1 MKGITLP
8 VLNRS
13 EISSTRSSSRKPKE
27 RRFKEE
33 TVMFAFRPWFVGGG
47 LPDADGNIRAFCPIC
62 ESPDTSMSPSA
73 GFKPSTGEWNCLKG
87 NHGGSIYDLAADL
100 KKETGWD
107 IRVEAAKN
115 QKLDPGFA
123 SAAGRS
129 RDTTADADK
138 NPLPDRQTIAGW
150 AERLRNDSEALQRL
164 TAARGFTH
172 ETVMKWDIGWDGNRY
187 TIPVRN
193 ANGEVINIRRYKLG
207 ATGTEQKL
215 LNWTGHGHAQI
226 FGMSRLK
233 HDSIVIAEGE
243 TDCILLN
250 QHGIPAVSG
259 TAGAKTFKS
268 EWVKLFKG
276 KDVYVCYDADEAGRQ
291 GAAKVQKM
299 LGPFAESVTII
310 DLPLSGT
317 ENKDITDYLH
327 VEGHTGADFVQLMKD
342 SNALADV
349 AVSNPLP
356 LSGEQVSL
364 QESMSEVLQN
374 ETLEIVVSIAGKQ
387 QEPFTAPK
395 TISADCDMSK
405 GKACDMCPLMA
416 KDGHKMV
423 EIRQDDEQIFR
434 FVGATEDRKQK
445 LMKEIVGARCSD
457 RVEFT
462 ALEDFHIEEL
472 LVQPSIDDRSDGESQ
487 TPMKRTIFSV
497 STHKSSVNEKRR
509 LVGRNVTD
517 PMNGKLKFM
526 AWGSEP
532 IDLDIDKFEVSKE
545 DREEMKKLFQPAKGQ
560 TPLDKCMEIAHD
572 MAENVTHIYG
582 RDYLHVVYD
591 LIFHSVIAFNV
602 GDFHVEKGWL
612 EAMIVGDTRTGKSEI
627 AKNLILHYRSGDL
640 KSCEGMSFAG
650 VVGGVQQIDGRWHMS
665 WGVVPMNDRRMVILD
680 EASELAEKG
689 VIEQMSSI
697 RSSGIAQVTKI
708 QTEQTSARTRLAWIT
723 NKADGGM
730 LADSADAGLA
740 ALRSVVKNN
749 EDIARFDFVT
759 AAAKGEIDDA
769 VINSSFSEKHDPK
782 YSTEMSEKLVKW
794 VWSLTRDD
802 VFVSPQAAQAAIMA
816 ARDLGSRYVADP
828 PLIQSENVRFKILR
842 IAAALA
848 GRTFS
853 VSEKTGKLLV
863 KAEHVKSAVDFLDMI
878 YNRESMGY
886 ARKSRRTIQAQMKA
900 EENATRAKAWLTKKK
915 STVLHTLRMVGGRN
929 FRQNDFVQMGGLD
942 RDEANTIVRQL
953 LDWRMVEMRTKGDIS
968 MTQELIKIMRVLED
982 LDDTDVA

>member
-1 MKGITLP
+1 MPI
-8 VLNRS
+8 LNRS
-13 EISSTRSSSRKPKE
+13 EVNSSKSAPKA

-33 TVMFAFRPWFVGGG
+33 TVLLAFQPWFVGDG
-47 LPDADGNIRAFCPIC
+47 LADTEGNIRAFCPIC
-62 ESPDTSMSPSA
+62 EDPATSQSPSA

-87 NHGGSIYDLAADL
+87 NHGGSIYDLARDL

-107 IRVEAAKN
+107 IRIEAEKN
-115 QKLDPGFA
+115 RLENPGYA

-129 RDTTADADK
+129 SSSAPAKPTH
-138 NPLPDRQTIAGW
+138 PLPGRSTIAGW
-150 AERLRNDSEALQRL
+150 VDALQENSVALQRL

-172 ETVMKWDIGWDGNRY
+172 ETILKWDIGFDGNRY

-193 ANGEVINIRRYKLG
+193 ANGDVINIRRYKLG
-207 ATGTEQKL
+207 AKGTEQKM
-215 LNWTGHGHAQI
+215 LNWTGYGAAQI
-226 FGMSRLK
+226 FGISRLK
-233 HDSIVIAEGE
+233 HDQIVLTEGE

-259 TAGAKTFKS
+259 TAGAKTFKP
-268 EWVKLFKG
+268 EWAKLFKG
-276 KDVYVCYDADEAGRQ
+276 KDVYICYDADEAGRE
-291 GAAKVQKM
+291 GAAKAQKM
-299 LGPFAESVTII
+299 ISQFAESVTII

-317 ENKDITDYLH
+317 ENKDVTDFLH
-327 VEGHTGADFVQLMKD
+327 VEGNSSKDFVDLMKD
-342 SNALADV
+342 SNALADAKV
-349 AVSNPLP
+349 AKPLAIT
-356 LSGEQVSL
+356 GEKVSL
-364 QESMSEVLQN
+364 MESMSEALQN

-405 GKACDMCPLMA
+405 GKACDLCPLMA
-416 KDGHKMV
+416 KDGHKLV

-462 ALEDFHIEEL
+462 AMEDFHIEEL

-487 TPMKRTIFSV
+487 TPQKRTIFSV

-509 LVGRNVTD
+509 MVGRNVTD
-517 PMNGKLKFM
+517 PQNGKLKFM

-532 IDLDIDKFEVSKE
+532 IDLDIDKFQLTAE
-545 DREEMKKLFQPAKGQ
+545 DRVNMSKLFNPKPGQ
-560 TPLDKCMEIAHD
+560 SPLAKCMEIAHD

-582 RDYLHVVYD
+582 RDYLHVAYD
-591 LIFHSVIAFNV
+591 LVFHSVLTFNV

-612 EAMIVGDTRTGKSEI
+612 EAMVVGDTRTGKSEI
-627 AKNLILHYRSGDL
+627 AKNLINHYRSGDL

-665 WGVVPMNDRRMVILD
+665 WGIVPMNDRRMVVLD

-708 QTEQTSARTRLAWIT
+708 QTEQTSARTRLVWIT

-730 LADSADAGLA
+730 LADSADAGIA
-740 ALRSVVKNN
+740 ALRTVVRNN

-769 VINSSFSEKHDPK
+769 VINSTFAEKHDPV
-782 YSTEMSEKLVKW
+782 YNSADSEKLVKW
-794 VWSLTRDD
+794 AWSLTRND
-802 VFVSPQAAQAAIMA
+802 VTVTKEAATAAIMA
-816 ARDLGSRYVADP
+816 ARDLGSRYVSDP

-842 IAAALA
+842 IAAAIA
-848 GRTFS
+848 ARTFS
-853 VSEKTGKLLV
+853 TSKSGKLLV
-863 KAEHVKSAVDFLDMI
+863 KSGHVTAAVEFLDMI
-878 YNRESMGY
+878 YSRESIGY
-886 ARKSRRTIQAQMKA
+886 TRKSRRAIAAQKTAEQQAEKTK
-900 EENATRAKAWLTKKK
+900 EWLRKKR
-915 STVLHTLRMVGGRN
+915 STVLHTLRAIGGKV
-929 FRQNDFVQMGGLD
+929 FRQNDFVQMGGLE
-942 RDEANTIVRQL
+942 RDEANHAVRQMIE
-953 LDWRMVEMRTKGDIS
+953 WRMVEMRGKGDIA
-968 MTQELIKIMRVLED
+968 MTQALIKVLRELED
-982 LDDTDVA
+982 EDDYDVA